1 MTIGISKV
9 QMEVIMD
16 KQQREEVYEYKKKL
30 FLGNP
35 ISGLSAIEFG
45 FDLEKQKMYITI
57 QI

>member
-1 MTIGISKV
+1 
-9 QMEVIMD
+9 MD